1 MTTESARRTT
11 GAWLFVGHVAAVVV
25 SVAEVSNGNAAA
37 CAGTAPSRTRAL
49 HLHYTHT
56 QTDGHVLHIQT
67 KRCREPA
74 HSISTTNTHT

>member
-1 MTTESARRTT
+1 MTTEGERRTT
-11 GAWLFVGHVAAVVV
+11 GAWLFVGRVATVVV

-56 QTDGHVLHIQT
+56 HIDEHVLHIDTQT
-67 KRCREPA
+67 QFLERE
-74 HSISTTNTHT
+74 